1 MTGVMMN
8 VTGMVVRVKNK
19 FFEKL
24 AEYTLDR
31 LVWCLAAIGLCWC
44 EVQNYHEYIFYQ
56 KMYIMVGVGTFYCW
70 KLGCF
75 TKEKRIFS
83 GIATLIGAA
92 FTAYAVHTN
101 LYNTYYYLNWPI
113 GLLVTVTLNLYVLV
127 IYDCIKERRFPFS
140 PNPSMVFILMVI
152 AQQFS
157 VYDYRR
163 YYLYMLLGLLPYI
176 MMKKGVRTRSCMLNG
191 MIDGMCIG
199 FFLVQGYAWMHR
211 PYNYSAIRY
220 TAFSND
226 KTTSARVYL
235 AYFAVWITRYAQI
248 ASKENTIWNAL
259 GRVFTWFMAV
269 FVLALVYLTGSRS
282 TVLAI
287 MAMTAIA
294 VAVRYYKPKDAWYK
308 RLGKCGLWLANCI
321 CVGLLSLALFPTAYA
336 SVRYLPAYFNEPD
349 YYDAIGYRMLSKP
362 IQKWGEEF
370 GWDFEYDD
378 FSVKKDEAKES
389 VRYATF
395 EEAVHHNLG
404 RIIPGADDY
413 LEEVLGDE
421 LLYSGLSRSEYY
433 FEQGIYDIV
442 KYEEQVK
449 SLKSNYGPEAVDDG
463 MSNVDTEKIQL
474 DTNKKVVKLYQN
486 LLEKLLGTIVLKIN
500 ANEEIDGLEV
510 IGRGDSSENPWF
522 EEAEHIENGVALRTA
537 MREYTIGKLNF
548 TGHAEGTFQ
557 MWATIWYRIP
567 HAHNIF
573 LIFGYDFG
581 IPTMVLIG
589 LWYVTAIL
597 VSLFNI
603 IKYHRTEYLYLLLLA
618 VGMIIFGWNES
629 GFYYK
634 TGVFTYMTLATVYS
648 DVLHRKKNNK

>member
-1 MTGVMMN
+1 MTRGMTN
-8 VTGMVVRVKNK
+8 LTGMMVRVKNE

-31 LVWCLAAIGLCWC
+31 LVWCLAAIGLCWS
-44 EVQNYHEYIFYQ
+44 EVQNYHEYIFCQ
-56 KMYIMVGVGTFYCW
+56 RMYIMVGVGTFYCL

-75 TKEKRIFS
+75 TKGKRIWCS
-83 GIATLIGAA
+83 IATVLGAA
-92 FTAYAVHTN
+92 FTAYAVGTN

-113 GLLVTVTLNLYVLV
+113 GLLATVTLNLYVLV

-157 VYDYRR
+157 VYDYRH

-176 MMKKGVRTRSCMLNG
+176 MMKKGIRTRNSMLKG

-211 PYNYSAIRY
+211 PYNYRDIRY
-220 TAFSND
+220 LAFSND
-226 KTTSARVYL
+226 KTTSARIYL
-235 AYFAVWITRYAQI
+235 AYFAVWITRYVQI
-248 ASKENTIWNAL
+248 ASKENTVWNAL
-259 GRVFTWFMAV
+259 GRVFTWFMST

-294 VAVRYYKPKDAWYK
+294 VAVRYYRSKDTWYK

-321 CVGLLSLALFPTAYA
+321 CVGLVSLALFPTAYV

-349 YYDAIGYRMLSKP
+349 YYDAVGYRMLSKP
-362 IQKWGEEF
+362 IQKWGEPY

-378 FSVKKDEAKES
+378 FAVKKDEARES
-389 VRYATF
+389 VRYTTF
-395 EEAVHHNLG
+395 EEAVHYNLG

-421 LLYSGLSRSEYY
+421 LLYSGLSRAEYY
-433 FEQGIYDIV
+433 YEQGIYDITE
-442 KYEEQVK
+442 YEEQVK
-449 SLKSNYGPEAVDDG
+449 TLKSDYGPEAVDDG
-463 MSNVDTEKIQL
+463 TSNVNTEKIQL

-486 LLEKLLGTIVLKIN
+486 LLEKLIGTIVLRVN
-500 ANEEIDGLEV
+500 ANEEIDGLEA
-510 IGRGDSSENPWF
+510 IGRGDSKENPWF
-522 EEAEHIENGVALRTA
+522 EVGEYPGNSSPLRTA
-537 MREYTIGKLNF
+537 IRQYTIGKLNVR
-548 TGHAEGTFQ
+548 GHAEGTFQ
-557 MWATIWYRIP
+557 MWAEATWDRIP

-581 IPTMVLIG
+581 IPTMILMV
-589 LWYVTAIL
+589 LWYITAIL
-597 VSLFNI
+597 VCLYNI
-603 IKYHRTEYLYLLLLA
+603 IKYHRTEYLYLVLLA
-618 VGMIIFGWNES
+618 MGMIIFGWFES

-634 TGVFTYMTLATVYS
+634 TGVFAYMTLATVYT
-648 DVLHRKKNNK
+648 DVLHRKKQ